1 MNNFKEDFSK
11 WIERMIWKHRAKSWL
26 HAKTDL
32 FDVVQDANIVIGR
45 KTGSK
50 VSLRLQDQDMLMVL
64 NNHEYRIFRVDLL
77 IDGTPKGLIDR
88 FYVRKDGHYPI
99 GAGTDELPA
108 RMMATEQL
116 AQLAQLG
123 DMEAIQIRMFNY
135 FAQPTSKLVQVL
147 SNNHVEPPKEE
158 AQDTGEKP

>member
-26 HAKTDL
+26 HAKSDL
-32 FDVVQDANIVIGR
+32 FDVVQDANIVMGR

-50 VSLRLQDQDMLMVL
+50 VSLRLQDQDMISVL
-64 NNHEYRIFRVDLL
+64 NNHEHRIFRVDLL
-77 IDGTPKGLIDR
+77 VDGLPKGLIDR
-88 FYVRKDGHYPI
+88 FYVRKDGHYPV
-99 GAGTDELPA
+99 GAGTQED
-108 RMMATEQL
+108 
-116 AQLAQLG
+116 QLAQLG
-123 DMEAIQIRMFNY
+123 DVEAIQIRMFNY

-147 SNNHVEPPKEE
+147 SVNYVEPPKEE

>member
-11 WIERMIWKHRAKSWL
+11 WLERMVWKYRAKSWL

-32 FDVVQDANIVIGR
+32 FDVVQDANIVLGQ

-50 VSLRLQDQDMLMVL
+50 VSLRLQDQDMLVVL

-77 IDGTPKGLIDR
+77 VDGLPKGLIDR

-99 GAGTDELPA
+99 GAGADEFP
-108 RMMATEQL
+108 RHIQTPEQ
-116 AQLAQLG
+116 QLAQLG
-123 DMEAIQIRMFNY
+123 DVEALQIRMFNY
-135 FAQPTSKLVQVL
+135 FAQPTSKIVQVL
-147 SNNHVEPPKEE
+147 ALNHATPSKEPE
-158 AQDTGEKP
+158 DTGELP